1 MTKIKNKSGDI
12 TTITNETK
20 KIIKD
25 YDEQLYANEL
35 NNLE

>member
-12 TTITNETK
+12 TTITNEK